1 MSPLCYIA
9 FIKWSFDD
17 ESMSLTASGM
27 KLLYSLVVC
36 QQILGYLLSACS
48 RVDRLWLGGC
58 SFSVYFGLCADI
70 TLYWCH
76 WCSVDGSPVILWV
89 QDLSRKAGNWV
100 ERLTNLPLAAQSLA
114 GKSFS
119 FLSSYM
125 YFSFQQMK
133 DPPRF
138 QRHSKLYCCDCLFV
152 TKKIFFLCHAG
163 FLQNLNCLT
172 KAAMWHQS
180 TGHFQ
185 AIVLNI
191 IYIYDTWMELQK
203 SDVKGN
209 WAPQGN
215 TGKTDVWVNCLL
227 STTRVAIASYG
238 LTKVQTMVIVS

>member
-48 RVDRLWLGGC
+48 RVDRLWLSGC

-119 FLSSYM
+119 FLSFYM

-138 QRHSKLYCCDCLFV
+138 QRHSKLYCCDCLIV
-152 TKKIFFLCHAG
+152 TNQNIFFMSCWVFTKPELPYQGCNVTPEHRT
-163 FLQNLNCLT
+163 LPSHSTKYYLYIRHLNGITKIRCKGKLSSTRKYWKDWCL
-172 KAAMWHQS
+172 
-180 TGHFQ
+180 
-185 AIVLNI
+185 
-191 IYIYDTWMELQK
+191 
-203 SDVKGN
+203 
-209 WAPQGN
+209 
-215 TGKTDVWVNCLL
+215 GKLP
-227 STTRVAIASYG
+227 AFHY
-238 LTKVQTMVIVS
+238 